1 MSEPEKTGALD
12 QEILGRRT
20 DPSSKLGPL
29 ADAAYDT
36 LLSELMSLRM
46 PPGSRV
52 TIDAL
57 TRRLGVSQ
65 TPIRDALSRLETE
78 GLVVRT
84 HLAGYRV
91 APQLTKDRFE
101 QLVEFRLLVEPA
113 AARRA
118 AENMSARELA
128 ALRDLAESMAV
139 PPAGDR
145 HLAYGLFARRDAAF
159 HGTIAAGSGN
169 QIIHDSLARLHTH
182 VHLFRLL
189 YDAHVTDEAII
200 EHNDVVSGIASRD
213 PDAAAFGMRRH
224 ILRSADR
231 FRAIF
236 E

>member
-1 MSEPEKTGALD
+1 MSEPEVTETLNH
-12 QEILGRRT
+12 EILGRRI
-20 DPSSKLGPL
+20 DSPAKLGPL

-46 PPGSRV
+46 PPGTRV

-65 TPIRDALSRLETE
+65 TPIRDALSRLEAE

-118 AENMSARELA
+118 AENISASELT
-128 ALRDLAESMAV
+128 ALRDLAETMSV
-139 PPAGDR
+139 SPAGDR
-145 HLAYGLFARRDAAF
+145 HLAYGVFARRDAAF
-159 HGTIAAGSGN
+159 HGLVAAGSRN
-169 QIIHDSLARLHTH
+169 QIIQDSLARLHAH

-200 EHNDVVSGIASRD
+200 EHNEVVAGIASRD
-213 PDAAAFGMRRH
+213 PDAAAFAMRRH
-224 ILRSADR
+224 ILRSAER
-231 FRAIF
+231 FAAIF
-236 E
+236 G